1 MFKNHFSIFFFLA
14 KTLEKY
20 CRDLYQ
26 LVFNLKQLKNQ
37 FKISKLAQIQ
47 NPSS

>member
-1 MFKNHFSIFFFLA
+1 MFKNHFSIYLFILA

-20 CRDLYQ
+20 CRDLDQ

-37 FKISKLAQIQ
+37 FKIFKLA
-47 NPSS
+47 